1 MCKRAINY
9 NGKSQTGMCYLLD
22 TNICVTYLN
31 GRSTLVRDRLRS
43 LIPLVNN
50 LILVTQNTREFERV
64 DGLQLKNWEMKE

>member
-1 MCKRAINY
+1 MCKRAIND
-9 NGKSQTGMCYLLD
+9 NEKSQTGMRYLLD

-50 LILVTQNTREFERV
+50 LILVTHNTREFEFV
-64 DGLQLKNWEMKE
+64 EGLQLEDWEVVG